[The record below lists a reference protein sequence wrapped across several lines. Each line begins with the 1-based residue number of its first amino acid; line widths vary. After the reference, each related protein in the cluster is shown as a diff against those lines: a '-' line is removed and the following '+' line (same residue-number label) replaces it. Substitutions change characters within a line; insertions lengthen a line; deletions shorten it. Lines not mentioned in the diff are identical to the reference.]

1 MASRSKSGSKAGSK
15 RKVASAQGELADAP
29 TPDAEGKRS
38 EHKWSDVALLPT
50 QQGGAGW
57 IGGERFRCG
66 KCRLERRKAGDRSI
80 YFRGAVRLE
89 EMPACP

>member
-1 MASRSKSGSKAGSK
+1 MASRSKTK
-15 RKVASAQGELADAP
+15 RKVASAQAELAGP

-38 EHKWSDVALLPT
+38 EHKWVDVALLPT
-50 QQGGAGW
+50 QLGGAGW
-57 IGGERFRCG
+57 IAGERFRCG